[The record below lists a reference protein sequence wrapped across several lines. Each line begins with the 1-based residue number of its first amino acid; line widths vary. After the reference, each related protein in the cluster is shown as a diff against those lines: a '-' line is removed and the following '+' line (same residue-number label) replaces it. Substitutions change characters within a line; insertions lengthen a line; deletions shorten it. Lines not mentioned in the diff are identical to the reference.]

1 MEEHDHRQITHRQDA
16 GDDLDRQL
24 DTALAKYAQIEPRA
38 GLENRVLATL
48 HAERSRVPQRA
59 WWRWSVAGAV
69 AVVVVVVAL
78 VLAWRSGKF
87 HGRETAHRPSISAP
101 AVSAPGLESA
111 GSGVGPEAGKND
123 DHPPA
128 PGPAPKH
135 FVHGAHAT
143 AVASANPKL
152 DQFPSPQPLSE
163 QERLLENYVAKY
175 PERAVLLARARF
187 EALQRDQL
195 EEMNAFPSRDRTTDL
210 KERDNDTAER

>member
-1 MEEHDHRQITHRQDA
+1 MTDMEEHDHKQVTDRQDA
-16 GDDLDRQL
+16 GDDLDRLL
-24 DTALAKYAQIEPRA
+24 DAALAKYAQVEPRA

-48 HAERSRVPQRA
+48 HAERSQVPQRA

-69 AVVVVVVAL
+69 AVVVVVAV

-87 HGRETAHRPSISAP
+87 HGREIARHPSISAP
-101 AVSAPGLESA
+101 GVELPA
-111 GSGVGPEAGKND
+111 SGAGPEAGKSD

-135 FVHGAHAT
+135 ILHRAHAT

-152 DQFPSPQPLSE
+152 DQFPSTQPLSE
-163 QERLLENYVAKY
+163 QEKLLENYVAKY
-175 PERAVLLARARF
+175 PARAVLLARARL

-195 EEMNAFPSRDRTTDL
+195 EEMNAFPSRDRTSDL
-210 KERDNDTAER
+210 KERDIDTTER